1 MSSTRKPK
9 TAKTSKPKAS
19 AKVKSWKAKAPAKPA
34 PQTAPTDDAQT
45 IAERATVSDVSS
57 VASSNKPLSGLD
69 AAAIVLREVG
79 APLNAQDI
87 VGLML
92 ERGLWK
98 TDGKTPAA
106 TIYAAM
112 IREIRSKG
120 SASRFLKAERGRFA
134 AAG

>member
-9 TAKTSKPKAS
+9 PAKPSKPKPKS
-19 AKVKSWKAKAPAKPA
+19 RKAKVPAKSEA
-34 PQTAPTDDAQT
+34 QTAHIEGGQTGAQPAHDALP
-45 IAERATVSDVSS
+45 A
-57 VASSNKPLSGLD
+57 ASTSKPLSGLD
-69 AAAIVLREVG
+69 AAAIVLREAS
-79 APLNAQDI
+79 APLNAQDL

-98 TDGKTPAA
+98 TEGKTPAA

-120 SASRFLKAERGRFA
+120 SASRFLKADRGRFA

>member
-1 MSSTRKPK
+1 MPSTRKP
-9 TAKTSKPKAS
+9 TTTKAS
-19 AKVKSWKAKAPAKPA
+19 KAKASTKPKSRKAKAQPKPEA
-34 PQTAPTDDAQT
+34 EVVTAAERQPEVLPDASPDAPT
-45 IAERATVSDVSS
+45 RA
-57 VASSNKPLSGLD
+57 NKPLSGLE
-69 AAAIVLREVG
+69 AAAIILRE
-79 APLNAQDI
+79 ASTPLNAQDL

-120 SASRFLKAERGRFA
+120 SASRFLKADRGRFA
-134 AAG
+134 AAV